1 MKTGKKKSINVIEL
15 GKHVACL
22 ASSINT
28 EISRKT
34 YFKITPMFYHKSG
47 SELRLEQQQKMK
59 LLTTTNF

>member
-1 MKTGKKKSINVIEL
+1 MKKNIKVQVIEL

-28 EISRKT
+28 EISKQA
-34 YFKITPMFYHKSG
+34 YFNITPKFYHKSG

>member
-1 MKTGKKKSINVIEL
+1 MKKLNKATVIEL

-28 EISRKT
+28 EISKKA
-34 YFKITPMFYHKSG
+34 YFSITPKFYHKSG

-59 LLTTTNF
+59 LITA